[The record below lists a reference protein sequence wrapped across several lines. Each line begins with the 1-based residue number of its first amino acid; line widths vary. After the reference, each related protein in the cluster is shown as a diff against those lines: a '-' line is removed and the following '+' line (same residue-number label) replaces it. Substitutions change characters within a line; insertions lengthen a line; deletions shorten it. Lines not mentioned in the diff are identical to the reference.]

1 MHSARSSAL
10 GLVPTP
16 LHDDD
21 ESDIE
26 SDLDDDV
33 EDLIRLE
40 LAKPDLPDVVES
52 DEDADSKAEPV
63 VAATSSPARPPK
75 IPEPEIHVASAPSG
89 LIASATTATA
99 AASQDHHRPL
109 PSSRPASSTAVA
121 PARATAAGSLPPPEA
136 ISLTDLEHLT
146 QHIITAAQQRTD
158 RQFQLEQATLLA
170 TAADRAAHRARTA
183 LHTQKRH
190 LAVLIDAGDTDLR
203 VRLDTERDRTTALTA
218 KATATAA
225 ALRDM
230 ATAWRTRRDVLDHAR
245 ETAAAAAA
253 RAARTVA
260 ARRAEWATVDADL
273 RALEALHVRELDRAE
288 MLRAAK
294 EEADGARARRA
305 STFADAG
312 QWHLALNEGMATVL
326 RPAQMVVRGGGT
338 AGGLPSVAEE
348 GTQPEMMLDL
358 TKYSGLKMVA
368 ASAKAVATVAGL
380 DRNSNAYAVDL
391 SNNQIKNMDFLT
403 HAAKIK
409 ILCMSKN
416 KISDVKMIEDL
427 SSLMWLDLSY
437 NPLLKTMD
445 LPTQF
450 YFLVYLNVSYCG
462 LQTVPNLG
470 LPVLMELHM
479 SGNQLTELAV
489 PCWVPLLE
497 TLIAD
502 HNGIQKIWPLDNC
515 PMLRTLSL
523 KNNRVFSEHELL
535 SLVTCQNLT
544 TVNLLGNEIA
554 SSPDRAAVAHFFPAW
569 MPQRDA
575 AMTPIERESLDRL
588 LFRALTRSLTTRYC
602 AIKDPVI
609 SGDMEI
615 LDRVLVDAK
624 QLITNIGDIHA
635 QFLDLMCILKG
646 EPLPALPAVT
656 TATTAAFTTPSSLDI
671 SARESAAYHNL
682 THLCRQ
688 CMDGNLPDM
697 AHAVYG
703 RARARLVDAH
713 GYQLAMR
720 FQAQARGFLARMR
733 CGQWIH
739 AIVGLQRRWR
749 AMLDSRKREE
759 VERRER
765 AAAKVQAVWRGWR
778 VRRVVAFIRGL
789 RDERAIK
796 DAARVDVDDDEVNL
810 EDLDELSVVEPAAD
824 LENLLDDGVLQ
835 QLDAVVQAF
844 PSHASLVEHVAGL
857 SGAPSFD
864 TDRDTESP
872 SAHVQSPGPLLDSLR
887 PAADEVDG
895 VRDTAMDRRTT
906 KLATPHNGARFAGL
920 GYGLGAKWTAAFGGV
935 FGKLSPL
942 DAMAEQKPDSETLA
956 VLVAQRKQMEAYAH
970 DLKLSTTTAAHSGT
984 AGTDDDDSGP
994 VRPFRSGVRLSLDLG
1009 RGGIAGLSVRRGTL
1023 SKTGKWPSDPAPGG
1037 SGLDAP
1043 DLRRGHAGEPLE
1055 QQGEAAAVDGV
1066 GDASSQRSSRVPV
1079 AGSGASR
1086 RESTTDGGSRW
1097 SPVGPGGL
1105 ARLPPI
1111 GASSRE
1117 DIEEEEEEGGS
1128 ADMGAGDEP
1137 RSAWPEEAR
1146 AEWDFGPVA
1155 ESFAAG
1161 RFDDGAGDSPE
1172 RTRTDDPH
1180 TKDPTASWR
1189 SATAATSWV
1198 SSSLSST
1205 HARAHFDPVRPPP
1218 GRHPPPPLAAPASVK
1233 FIWDLNLT
1241 APPPPPPPDAD
1252 FVHVATP
1259 PAPPSTKFPPLRQ
1272 NVPVV
1277 ARARHLYSATLADLR
1292 LAAAAAEAED
1302 HAVLAHILRHGVV
1315 GTASPSL
1322 PGPPQ
1327 ALVLPPVLAVGNVV
1341 RASERLDPT

>member
-1 MHSARSSAL
+1 M
-10 GLVPTP
+10 
-16 LHDDD
+16 
-21 ESDIE
+21 
-26 SDLDDDV
+26 
-33 EDLIRLE
+33 
-40 LAKPDLPDVVES
+40 LP
-52 DEDADSKAEPV
+52 
-63 VAATSSPARPPK
+63 
-75 IPEPEIHVASAPSG
+75 
-89 LIASATTATA
+89 
-99 AASQDHHRPL
+99 
-109 PSSRPASSTAVA
+109 
-121 PARATAAGSLPPPEA
+121 
-136 ISLTDLEHLT
+136 
-146 QHIITAAQQRTD
+146 
-158 RQFQLEQATLLA
+158 
-170 TAADRAAHRARTA
+170 
-183 LHTQKRH
+183 
-190 LAVLIDAGDTDLR
+190 
-203 VRLDTERDRTTALTA
+203 
-218 KATATAA
+218 
-225 ALRDM
+225 
-230 ATAWRTRRDVLDHAR
+230 
-245 ETAAAAAA
+245 
-253 RAARTVA
+253 
-260 ARRAEWATVDADL
+260 
-273 RALEALHVRELDRAE
+273 
-288 MLRAAK
+288 AAK
-294 EEADGARARRA
+294 EDADGARARRA
-305 STFADAG
+305 STVADAG

-326 RPAQMVVRGGGT
+326 RPAQMVVRGGT

-348 GTQPEMMLDL
+348 GAQPEMMLDL

-462 LQTVPNLG
+462 LQAVPNLG

-544 TVNLLGNEIA
+544 NVNLLGNEIV
-554 SSPDRAAVAHFFPAW
+554 SSADRKSVAHFFPAW

-575 AMTPIERESLDRL
+575 AMAPIERERLDRL

-624 QLITNIGDIHA
+624 QLITNIGDIQA
-635 QFLDLMCILKG
+635 QFQDLMCILKG
-646 EPLPALPAVT
+646 EPLPTHPSTTSNT
-656 TATTAAFTTPSSLDI
+656 TAFATPSPLDI

-682 THLCRQ
+682 TRLCRQ

-703 RARARLVDAH
+703 RARALLVAAH

-720 FQAQARGFLARMR
+720 FQAQARGFLSRMR

-739 AIVGLQRRWR
+739 AIVGVQRRWR
-749 AMLDSRKREE
+749 AVLDARKRKEE
-759 VERRER
+759 ERKER

-789 RDERAIK
+789 RDDRASK
-796 DAARVDVDDDEVNL
+796 GAARVEVDDDEVDL
-810 EDLDELSVVEPAAD
+810 EDLDELAVVEPAAD
-824 LENLLDDGVLQ
+824 LDDLLDDRVLQ
-835 QLDAVVQAF
+835 QLDTVVQAF

-857 SGAPSFD
+857 SAAPSFD
-864 TDRDTESP
+864 TDRTESP
-872 SAHVQSPGPLLDSLR
+872 PAAIPSPGPLLDSR
-887 PAADEVDG
+887 PAADETDS
-895 VRDTAMDRRTT
+895 VRDAASDRRTT
-906 KLATPHNGARFAGL
+906 KLATSHNGARFAGL

-970 DLKLSTTTAAHSGT
+970 DLKLGTTAAQSGAT
-984 AGTDDDDSGP
+984 GTDYEHQGLE
-994 VRPFRSGVRLSLDLG
+994 RPFRSGVRLSLDLG
-1009 RGGIAGLSVRRGTL
+1009 RGGIAGLPVRRGTL
-1023 SKTGKWPSDPAPGG
+1023 SGSGKWPSEPAPGS

-1043 DLRRGHAGEPLE
+1043 NFRRGQVGELLE
-1055 QQGEAAAVDGV
+1055 QQGAVAAADSV
-1066 GDASSQRSSRVPV
+1066 GDASRR
-1079 AGSGASR
+1079 ASR
-1086 RESTTDGGSRW
+1086 ASVMESGTSRHESTNEGARR
-1097 SPVGPGGL
+1097 SPVVHGGP

-1117 DIEEEEEEGGS
+1117 DLEEGES
-1128 ADMGAGDEP
+1128 ANTGAGDEP
-1137 RSAWPEEAR
+1137 RSAWPDDSR
-1146 AEWDFGPVA
+1146 HGWDLDPGA
-1155 ESFAAG
+1155 GTFAAG
-1161 RFDDGAGDSPE
+1161 QFDGGVGVGDGPA
-1172 RTRTDDPH
+1172 RTRIDDPLAR
-1180 TKDPTASWR
+1180 TRVDNPRTQDPTASWA
-1189 SATAATSWV
+1189 SATAAATSGL

-1205 HARAHFDPVRPPP
+1205 HARTHFDPVRPPP
-1218 GRHPPPPLAAPASVK
+1218 PRHPPPPAAPAPIK

-1252 FVHVATP
+1252 FAHVATP
-1259 PAPPSTKFPPLRQ
+1259 PAPPSTKFPPLRP

-1277 ARARHLYSATLADLR
+1277 ARGGARHLYSATLADLR

-1302 HAVLAHILRHGVV
+1302 HLVLAHVLRHGVV
-1315 GTASPSL
+1315 GMASPPL
-1322 PGPPQ
+1322 MQQPPQ
-1327 ALVLPPVLAVGNVV
+1327 ALALPPVVAVGNVV

>member
-10 GLVPTP
+10 GLVPP
-16 LHDDD
+16 HDD

-40 LAKPDLPDVVES
+40 LAKPDLPDVAES
-52 DEDADSKAEPV
+52 DEDAAGSQAEPV
-63 VAATSSPARPPK
+63 VAAISSPARAPK
-75 IPEPEIHVASAPSG
+75 MAGAEDPS
-89 LIASATTATA
+89 
-99 AASQDHHRPL
+99 
-109 PSSRPASSTAVA
+109 
-121 PARATAAGSLPPPEA
+121 

-203 VRLDTERDRTTALTA
+203 VRLDTERDRTTALTT
-218 KATATAA
+218 KAAAAAA

-230 ATAWRTRRDVLDHAR
+230 ANAWRTRRDLVEHAR

-294 EEADGARARRA
+294 EESDGARARRA
-305 STFADAG
+305 STVADAG
-312 QWHLALNEGMATVL
+312 QWHLALNEGLATVL
-326 RPAQMVVRGGGT
+326 RPAQMVVRGSNG
-338 AGGLPSVAEE
+338 ASGLPSVAEE
-348 GTQPEMMLDL
+348 GATPEMMLDL

-391 SNNQIKNMDFLT
+391 SNNLIKNMDFLT

-462 LQTVPNLG
+462 LQSVPNLG
-470 LPVLMELHM
+470 LPVLMELHV

-497 TLIAD
+497 TLVAD

-544 TVNLLGNEIA
+544 TVNLIGNEIA
-554 SSPDRAAVAHFFPAW
+554 SSADRRSVAHFFPAW
-569 MPQRDA
+569 MPQREA
-575 AMTPIERESLDRL
+575 AMAPRERERLDRL

-624 QLITNIGDIHA
+624 LLITNIGDIHA
-635 QFLDLMCILKG
+635 QFQDLMCILTG
-646 EPLPALPAVT
+646 EPLPALPT
-656 TATTAAFTTPSSLDI
+656 TTPSPLDI

-682 THLCRQ
+682 TRLCRQ

-703 RARARLVDAH
+703 RARALLVDAH

-739 AIVGLQRRWR
+739 AIVGLQRQWR
-749 AMLDSRKREE
+749 AVLEARKREE
-759 VERRER
+759 EARKER

-789 RDERAIK
+789 RDERASK
-796 DAARVDVDDDEVNL
+796 DAAMAEVDDDEVDL
-810 EDLDELSVVEPAAD
+810 EDLDELAVVEPAAD
-824 LENLLDDGVLQ
+824 LDDLLDDRVLQ

-857 SGAPSFD
+857 SAAPSFD

-872 SAHVQSPGPLLDSLR
+872 SAHVPSPGPLLDSLR
-887 PAADEVDG
+887 PAADEIDS
-895 VRDTAMDRRTT
+895 VRDAARDRRTT
-906 KLATPHNGARFAGL
+906 KLATSHNGARFAGL

-970 DLKLSTTTAAHSGT
+970 DLKLGTTAAQTST
-984 AGTDDDDSGP
+984 AGTDGDDSGP

-1009 RGGIAGLSVRRGTL
+1009 RGGIAGLPVRRGTL
-1023 SKTGKWPSDPAPGG
+1023 SG
-1037 SGLDAP
+1037 S
-1043 DLRRGHAGEPLE
+1043 
-1055 QQGEAAAVDGV
+1055 AVDE
-1066 GDASSQRSSRVPV
+1066 D
-1079 AGSGASR
+1079 R
-1086 RESTTDGGSRW
+1086 RLD
-1097 SPVGPGGL
+1097 
-1105 ARLPPI
+1105 
-1111 GASSRE
+1111 
-1117 DIEEEEEEGGS
+1117 EEEGSGEGEEGKDAEEKNVGEEVEKRKS
-1128 ADMGAGDEP
+1128 VEVEKCEGEESVAG
-1137 RSAWPEEAR
+1137 
-1146 AEWDFGPVA
+1146 
-1155 ESFAAG
+1155 
-1161 RFDDGAGDSPE
+1161 
-1172 RTRTDDPH
+1172 
-1180 TKDPTASWR
+1180 
-1189 SATAATSWV
+1189 
-1198 SSSLSST
+1198 
-1205 HARAHFDPVRPPP
+1205 
-1218 GRHPPPPLAAPASVK
+1218 
-1233 FIWDLNLT
+1233 
-1241 APPPPPPPDAD
+1241 
-1252 FVHVATP
+1252 
-1259 PAPPSTKFPPLRQ
+1259 
-1272 NVPVV
+1272 
-1277 ARARHLYSATLADLR
+1277 
-1292 LAAAAAEAED
+1292 
-1302 HAVLAHILRHGVV
+1302 HG
-1315 GTASPSL
+1315 
-1322 PGPPQ
+1322 Q
-1327 ALVLPPVLAVGNVV
+1327 
-1341 RASERLDPT
+1341 

>member
-1 MHSARSSAL
+1 
-10 GLVPTP
+10 
-16 LHDDD
+16 
-21 ESDIE
+21 
-26 SDLDDDV
+26 
-33 EDLIRLE
+33 
-40 LAKPDLPDVVES
+40 
-52 DEDADSKAEPV
+52 
-63 VAATSSPARPPK
+63 
-75 IPEPEIHVASAPSG
+75 
-89 LIASATTATA
+89 
-99 AASQDHHRPL
+99 
-109 PSSRPASSTAVA
+109 
-121 PARATAAGSLPPPEA
+121 
-136 ISLTDLEHLT
+136 
-146 QHIITAAQQRTD
+146 
-158 RQFQLEQATLLA
+158 
-170 TAADRAAHRARTA
+170 
-183 LHTQKRH
+183 
-190 LAVLIDAGDTDLR
+190 
-203 VRLDTERDRTTALTA
+203 
-218 KATATAA
+218 
-225 ALRDM
+225 M
-230 ATAWRTRRDVLDHAR
+230 ANAWRTRRDAVDHAR
-245 ETAAAAAA
+245 ETAAAAAT

-294 EEADGARARRA
+294 EESDGARARRA
-305 STFADAG
+305 STVADAG

-338 AGGLPSVAEE
+338 AGGLSSVAEDE
-348 GTQPEMMLDL
+348 AQPEMMLDL

-462 LQTVPNLG
+462 LQAVPSLG
-470 LPVLMELHM
+470 LPVLMELHV

-535 SLVTCQNLT
+535 SLVTCQNLS

-554 SSPDRAAVAHFFPAW
+554 SSPDRASVARFFPAW

-575 AMTPIERESLDRL
+575 GMAPSERERLDRL

-624 QLITNIGDIHA
+624 QLIANIGDIHA
-635 QFLDLMCILKG
+635 QFQDLMCILKG
-646 EPLPALPAVT
+646 EPLPALPTVT
-656 TATTAAFTTPSSLDI
+656 TATTAAAFTSPSPLDI

-682 THLCRQ
+682 TRLCRQ

-703 RARARLVDAH
+703 RARALLVEAH

-749 AMLDSRKREE
+749 AVLDARKREE

-789 RDERAIK
+789 RDERATK
-796 DAARVDVDDDEVNL
+796 DAAARVEVDDDEVDL
-810 EDLDELSVVEPAAD
+810 EDLDELAVVEPAAD
-824 LENLLDDGVLQ
+824 LDDLLDDRVLQ

-857 SGAPSFD
+857 SAAPSFD
-864 TDRDTESP
+864 AADHNTESP
-872 SAHVQSPGPLLDSLR
+872 SAHVPSPGPILDSLR
-887 PAADEVDG
+887 PTADEVDP
-895 VRDTAMDRRTT
+895 VRDAARDRRTT
-906 KLATPHNGARFAGL
+906 KLATSHNGARFAGL

-970 DLKLSTTTAAHSGT
+970 DLKLGTTAGQSGT
-984 AGTDDDDSGP
+984 GNSYDDDAGP

-1009 RGGIAGLSVRRGTL
+1009 RGGIAGLPVHRGTL
-1023 SKTGKWPSDPAPGG
+1023 SGTGKWPSEPAPGG

-1043 DLRRGHAGEPLE
+1043 DFQRGHVSEP
-1055 QQGEAAAVDGV
+1055 QDGAAAGADGV
-1066 GDASSQRSSRVPV
+1066 GFASRRASRASV

-1086 RESTTDGGSRW
+1086 RESASDGGSRR
-1097 SPVGPGGL
+1097 SPIGPGGL

-1117 DIEEEEEEGGS
+1117 DLEEGESSGS
-1128 ADMGAGDEP
+1128 GAGACDEL
-1137 RSAWPEEAR
+1137 RSAWPDDSRNA
-1146 AEWDFGPVA
+1146 WDLDPVA
-1155 ESFAAG
+1155 DTFAAN
-1161 RFDDGAGDSPE
+1161 RFADGTGDGPAHA
-1172 RTRTDDPH
+1172 RVDDPR
-1180 TKDPTASWR
+1180 TQDLAASWG
-1189 SATAATSWV
+1189 SATAATSLH

-1205 HARAHFDPVRPPP
+1205 HARMHIDPVRPPP
-1218 GRHPPPPLAAPASVK
+1218 GRHLPPPPVAPAPVK

-1252 FVHVATP
+1252 FAHVATP
-1259 PAPPSTKFPPLRQ
+1259 PAPPSTKFPPLRP

-1277 ARARHLYSATLADLR
+1277 ARGGGARHLYSATLADLR
-1292 LAAAAAEAED
+1292 LAAAAVEAED
-1302 HAVLAHILRHGVV
+1302 HMVLAHVLRHGVV
-1315 GTASPSL
+1315 GTASPPL
-1322 PGPPQ
+1322 PGPLQ
-1327 ALVLPPVLAVGNVV
+1327 ALVLPPVMAVGNVV
-1341 RASERLDPT
+1341 RARERLDPT